1 LIGQNPIKFFSES
14 SYEEAQLNANQKKII
29 TTVKGNK
36 HTKNV
41 TVVKVKKLKESLV
54 KDALT
59 VSLAGENI
67 TVKSK
72 RFEYFGKDDY
82 IWSGEL
88 IGRSGYMLLT
98 TKPEGIM
105 GAIQFD
111 DKFFLLQ
118 PLKNNFCLLVE
129 HDISNYEKAICPIEQ
144 TPQSNG
150 FALQQT
156 TQTLQNPCTLS
167 DGTFCPA
174 TIDVLLL
181 ITPEAINWITQNMDF
196 WGQVLYIPLLQA
208 YTNLA
213 LQNSGISNKQIRVRA
228 VNFNTQFSNSNS
240 ITSAIEDLIAN
251 TQAQNLRNLYK
262 ADLVVA
268 ITNNNYNI
276 GGTPYIGQYGT
287 LELEDARSYAIVEV
301 QNSLG
306 GLWSFPH
313 EIGHLLG
320 TRHNR
325 PNDGI
330 GDDNDPSCG
339 HGFRFTDGTG
349 VIRKTMMAVGYQSE
363 IDRTILH
370 YSNPSI
376 TYNNAATGSNVT
388 GQEANNAKV
397 IRNTGCIVQ
406 NFRPSPELDAY
417 ISYYGDICNTL
428 YLNAIVS
435 PAAPGLQGQP
445 PYNYEWFM
453 TPNSMFDDNPAYRRG
468 TGSTISI
475 SNPGTSIVWIHL
487 RVTSNDGFVKV
498 VSTNFDGSCNNI
510 YYLTQGSTNQ
520 NTLVNVYP
528 NPSNGYYNLE
538 FDIKDELSNTLID
551 IVDFQGRNIKNIKN
565 EVFTKGFHAF
575 KIDLSNIPTG
585 FYTLKLQNKQ
595 QFNVVKLIKL

>member
-1 LIGQNPIKFFSES
+1 MIAQNPNKFFSES
-14 SYEEAQLNANQKKII
+14 SPEEAQLNANQKKII

-88 IGRSGYMLLT
+88 IGKSGYMLLAV
-98 TKPEGIM
+98 KPEGIM
-105 GAIQFD
+105 GAIQYD

-129 HDISNYEKAICPIEQ
+129 HDISKYEKAVCPIEPSPQ
-144 TPQSNG
+144 TNG
-150 FALQQT
+150 FALQQRM
-156 TQTLQNPCTLS
+156 QTIENPCTLS

-181 ITPEAINWITQNMDF
+181 ITPEATNWITENMDF
-196 WGQVLYIPLLQA
+196 WSQVLYIPLLQA
-208 YTNLA
+208 FTNLA

-228 VNFNTQFSNSNS
+228 VNFNTPFSSNHN
-240 ITSAIEDLIAN
+240 IEVAINDLINN

-268 ITNNNYNI
+268 ITNNNYNLF
-276 GGTPYIGQYGT
+276 GSPYFGQYGT
-287 LELEDARSYAIVEV
+287 LELEDAKSYAIVEV
-301 QNSLG
+301 QHSLG
-306 GLWSFPH
+306 GFWSFPH

-320 TRHNR
+320 ARHNR
-325 PNDGI
+325 SNDGI
-330 GDDNDPSCG
+330 GDDDEPSCG

-349 VIRKTMMAVGYQSE
+349 VIRKTMMAVGHQSE

-370 YSNPSI
+370 FSNPDIS
-376 TYNNAATGSNVT
+376 YNNAVTGSNVT
-388 GQEANNAKV
+388 GQEANNTKT

-406 NFRPSPELDAY
+406 NFRTSPELDAY
-417 ISYYGDICNTL
+417 ISYSGVTCNVL
-428 YLNAIVS
+428 QLNASVS
-435 PAAPGLQGQP
+435 PAAPGMPGQS
-445 PYNYEWFM
+445 PYTYEWFL
-453 TPNSMFDDNPAYRRG
+453 TLNSMFDDNPANRIG
-468 TGSTISI
+468 TGSTIYFYNSGI
-475 SNPGTSIVWIHL
+475 SNFWIHL
-487 RVTSNDGFVKV
+487 RVTSNDGVVKV
-498 VSTNFDGSCNNI
+498 VSTPFNASCDNN

-520 NTLVNVYP
+520 NTSVNVYP

-538 FDIKDELSNTLID
+538 FDINDELSNTSID
-551 IVDFQGRNIKNIKN
+551 IVDFQGRNVKNIKN
-565 EVFTKGFHAF
+565 EIFTKGFHAF

-585 FYTLKLQNKQ
+585 FYMLKLQNKQ
-595 QFNVVKLIKL
+595 QFNIVKLIKL